1 MNELSRRMRKRYV
14 ELGGGILWSQPNGK
28 ICSRSAE
35 RTVPTPERSAAELIV
50 LCLEAGSASAWREFV
65 ARFQPLIASV
75 ILRSIRRYGE
85 SNPSLADDLVQE
97 TFLRLCKDDSKALR
111 QFEQR
116 HEDAIFGYLKVVA
129 ASVTMDHFRSLGAQK
144 RRGDRLAESE
154 EAIDLHVS
162 TPANAE
168 QSLML
173 REIDQCIERVSD
185 SKRDQT
191 IFWLY
196 YQQGFT
202 AKDIAQLPNIGL
214 TAKGIESCI
223 YRLTKAVRQAVL
235 VHQSTDKQQKS
246 KGERPPS
253 TLGEVR

>member
-1 MNELSRRMRKRYV
+1 MPV
-14 ELGGGILWSQPNGK
+14 
-28 ICSRSAE
+28 
-35 RTVPTPERSAAELIV
+35 PERSDTELIAS
-50 LCLEAGSASAWREFV
+50 CLEADSASAWREFV

-75 ILRSIRRYGE
+75 ILRTIRRYGE
-85 SNPSLADDLVQE
+85 SNSSLADDLVQE
-97 TFLRLCKDDSKALR
+97 TFLRLCKDDCKALR

-129 ASVTMDHFRSLGAQK
+129 ASVAMDHFRGLSAQK
-144 RRGDRLAESE
+144 RLGDRRAEPE
-154 EAIDLHVS
+154 EVIDLHVS

-168 QSLML
+168 QTLML

-202 AKDIAQLPNIGL
+202 AKDIAQLPRIGL
-214 TAKGIESCI
+214 TAKGIESCL
-223 YRLTKAVRQAVL
+223 YRLTKAVRQEVL
-235 VHQSTDKQQKS
+235 VRQLRNELQDS
-246 KGERPPS
+246 KGDRPPS
-253 TLGEVR
+253 TLGEIR

>member
-1 MNELSRRMRKRYV
+1 
-14 ELGGGILWSQPNGK
+14 
-28 ICSRSAE
+28 
-35 RTVPTPERSAAELIV
+35 VPTSKGTTAELIAS
-50 LCLEAGSASAWREFV
+50 CLATDSASAWREFV

-75 ILRSIRRYGE
+75 ILRTIRRYGE
-85 SNPSLADDLVQE
+85 SNSSLADDLVQE
-97 TFLRLCKDDSKALR
+97 TFLRLCKEDCKALR

-129 ASVTMDHFRSLGAQK
+129 ASVAMDHFRGLSAQK
-144 RRGDRLAESE
+144 RVGDRRAEPE
-154 EAIDLHVS
+154 EVIDLHLS

-168 QSLML
+168 QTLML

-202 AKDIAQLPNIGL
+202 AKDIAQLPSIGL

-223 YRLTKAVRQAVL
+223 YRLTKAVRQEVSVRHL
-235 VHQSTDKQQKS
+235 RDKLQYS
-246 KGERPPS
+246 KGDRPPS
-253 TLGEVR
+253 TLGEIR